1 MNALS
6 PGFGSFGRDIVWIS
20 NKNEEYKVSRFVVLL
35 LDDTHTPR
43 AEEIEFLFN
52 YRLLQVVALC

>member
-35 LDDTHTPR
+35 LDDTHTESR
-43 AEEIEFLFN
+43 RNRVSL
-52 YRLLQVVALC
+52 